1 MIVIHQVDGRT
12 DVSEPVKFDP
22 LNELNPHSW
31 HYTSALHL
39 SAYGFG
45 TRSRL
50 KVSQDP
56 ISELQKPID
65 VMEVRWS
72 VSLNLIEAHQGRGKK
87 WDESID
93 PETRSMTSDLNFHTH
108 DVLLCETEGSGSFLT
123 DEGAVE
129 VAVVK

>member
-12 DVSEPVKFDP
+12 DVCEPVKFDP
-22 LNELNPHSW
+22 LNELHPHSW

-39 SAYGFG
+39 SAYDFG
-45 TRSRL
+45 TRLRL
-50 KVSQDP
+50 KIPQDP

-72 VSLNLIEAHQGRGKK
+72 VSLNPIEAHQGRGKE

-93 PETRSMTSDLNFHTH
+93 PEL
-108 DVLLCETEGSGSFLT
+108 
-123 DEGAVE
+123 AV
-129 VAVVK
+129 